1 MAAILSTI
9 LFVTALVSA
18 APVTPDTDV
27 AAVPWSRRTRHV
39 GRLDAA
45 DVVVYGVEDRCLET
59 RVFVPYKYTG
69 RVRTV
74 ITNEAG
80 STKSP

>member
-18 APVTPDTDV
+18 APVAPDTDV

-59 RVFVPYKYTG
+59 RAWK
-69 RVRTV
+69 
-74 ITNEAG
+74 TNPATFTE
-80 STKSP
+80 